1 MDNFLKFKNQFAI
14 PEGTIYLNGN
24 SLGPPLKSTGD
35 VIKTFVEEEWGKEL
49 IKAWNT
55 KLNIKPTH
63 NSPPKTLVIL
73 VVILKDL

>member
-49 IKAWNT
+49 IKAWNSIICIR
-55 KLNIKPTH
+55 LLI
-63 NSPPKTLVIL
+63 
-73 VVILKDL
+73 